1 MNLLEI
7 WLSVMIQLFPQYP
20 TKINKQMNRKNK
32 ITALSQISVL
42 SEHTAGYNVAELH
55 HGIVRA
61 ERSDHGGGRA
71 QR

>member
-1 MNLLEI
+1 MD
-7 WLSVMIQLFPQYP
+7 
-20 TKINKQMNRKNK
+20 RKNK
-32 ITALSQISVL
+32 GTALSQILVL
-42 SEHTAGYNVAELH
+42 SEHTAEYNVAEPH